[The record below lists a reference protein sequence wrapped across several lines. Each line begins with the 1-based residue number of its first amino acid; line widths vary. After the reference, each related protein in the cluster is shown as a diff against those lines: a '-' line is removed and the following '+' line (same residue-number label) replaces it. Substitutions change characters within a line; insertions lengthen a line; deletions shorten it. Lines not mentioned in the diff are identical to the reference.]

1 MKDKTRLLIADD
13 HPIFR
18 QGLRQII
25 EREGDLEVLT
35 ESGDGEAAL
44 ENIVRLQ
51 PDVAVLDIDMPR
63 INGLGVLRALRE
75 KQSLSKV
82 ILLTVH
88 REEEFFNEALQL
100 GADGYVLKDSAVE
113 DIVLAI
119 RAVSGGQNYVSPAL
133 TAYLFQQR
141 QSQSGGRALGLKDLT
156 STEKQILKLIAE
168 YQTNNQIAER
178 LFISPLTVKTHR
190 RNISS
195 KLNLEGNHA
204 LMKYALE
211 HKTLL

>member
-88 REEEFFNEALQL
+88 RER
-100 GADGYVLKDSAVE
+100 S
-113 DIVLAI
+113 
-119 RAVSGGQNYVSPAL
+119 L
-133 TAYLFQQR
+133 TAR
-141 QSQSGGRALGLKDLT
+141 C
-156 STEKQILKLIAE
+156 
-168 YQTNNQIAER
+168 
-178 LFISPLTVKTHR
+178 R
-190 RNISS
+190 RIC
-195 KLNLEGNHA
+195 
-204 LMKYALE
+204 
-211 HKTLL
+211 T